1 MPELWTLDHFP
12 RMAQDK
18 SKEFT
23 VKFGKVARTLDYDD
37 PEEHILFTFDLGSKF
52 DFKNPTGPGK
62 NSLCLEHHAPSTSR
76 SPQYALA
83 FERTKQYLESCGYE
97 VEIYGE

>member
-1 MPELWTLDHFP
+1 MLDRSS
-12 RMAQDK
+12 RMALDT

-23 VKFGKVARTLDYDD
+23 VKFGEIARTLDYDD
-37 PEEHILFTFDLGSKF
+37 PHGHILFTFDIGSKGN
-52 DFKNPTGPGK
+52 K
-62 NSLCLEHHAPSTSR
+62 SLCLEHHAPQTPR
-76 SPQYALA
+76 SPHYGIA